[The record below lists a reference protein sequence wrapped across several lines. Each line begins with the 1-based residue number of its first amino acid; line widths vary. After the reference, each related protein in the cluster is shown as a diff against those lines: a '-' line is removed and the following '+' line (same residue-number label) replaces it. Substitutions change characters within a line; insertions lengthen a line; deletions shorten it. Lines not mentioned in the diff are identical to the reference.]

1 MDITDITQACA
12 YLGAAVAMGVG
23 AVGSGIGEGHT
34 AQHAALGISRQ
45 PAMRGPILR
54 TMLIGQAVCE
64 TAGIFSLVVAVML
77 LFGKYP
83 ASWPKA
89 IALFS
94 AGFSVGFSALGS
106 GVGSGMP
113 SASACT
119 AIARNP
125 ECGGRVTMTMLLAQA
140 MATGGSIF
148 GFVIAILLTT
158 VGFGQPLVIRSCAA
172 LAAGLCMGLGAL
184 GPGIGIGI
192 AGSKACEAIGNHL
205 PSQRGVNNAMLLG
218 TAVAQSPGVFALVV
232 AMILTLTS

>member
-1 MDITDITQACA
+1 MEPEYLIDAFA
-12 YLGAAVAMGVG
+12 YLGAAIAMGVG
-23 AVGSGIGEGHT
+23 AVGSGVGEGHT

-89 IALFS
+89 MALFA
-94 AGFSVGFSALGS
+94 AGFAVGVSALGS

-119 AIARNP
+119 AISRNP
-125 ECGGRVTMTMLLAQA
+125 DCIGRVTMNMLLAQA

-148 GFVIAILLTT
+148 GFVIAILLLT
-158 VGFGQPLVIRSCAA
+158 VEPRGPVLVKSCT
-172 LAAGLCMGLGAL
+172 LLGSGLCMGLGAI
-184 GPGIGIGI
+184 GPGLGIGM
-192 AGSKACEAIGNHL
+192 AGSSASRAIGDHIE
-205 PSQRGVNNAMLLG
+205 SHKGVNNAMLLG
-218 TAVAQSPGVFALVV
+218 MAVAQSPGVFALVI
-232 AMILTLTS
+232 AMILVFI